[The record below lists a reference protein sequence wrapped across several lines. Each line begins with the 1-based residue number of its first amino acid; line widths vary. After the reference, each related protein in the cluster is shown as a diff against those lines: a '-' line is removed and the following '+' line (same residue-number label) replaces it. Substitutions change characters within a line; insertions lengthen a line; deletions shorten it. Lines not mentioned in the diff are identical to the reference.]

1 MVSKSM
7 GSRLSIVISGWP
19 AVGKTTMAVELA
31 KKFNLKLYSGGDI
44 LKMLAGAKGYS
55 TSRDDWWDTGE
66 AKRFMEERKS
76 DPSFDNQVD
85 KKLIQ
90 IIKNGNSVI
99 TSYTLPWLM
108 KEDRI
113 IKFWLK
119 ASQENRAR
127 RMANRDNISYNKAK
141 KVIQIRDGENM
152 KIYKNLYG
160 FNFGEDLKVFDFC
173 LNTDILSLNSLIEV
187 SKSIITWLSVTRLPE
202 YRKGLRN

>member
-55 TSRDDWWDTGE
+55 TSKDDWWDTGE

-76 DPSFDNQVD
+76 DLSFDNQVD

-108 KEDRI
+108 KEDGI

-141 KVIQIRDGENM
+141 KVIQIRDWENM

-187 SKSIITWLSVTRLPE
+187 SKSIITWLGVAKLPKF
-202 YRKGLRN
+202 RKGLRN

>member
-1 MVSKSM
+1 M

-90 IIKNGNSVI
+90 IIKSGNSVI

-108 KEDRI
+108 EEDGI

-119 ASQENRAR
+119 ASQENRAM

-141 KVIQIRDGENM
+141 KVIQIRDLENM

-173 LNTDILSLNSLIEV
+173 LNTDILSLHSLIEV
-187 SKSIITWLSVTRLPE
+187 SKSIITTLSVAKLPE
-202 YRKGLRN
+202 YRKGLSN

>member
-1 MVSKSM
+1 M
-7 GSRLSIVISGWP
+7 ISGWP

-90 IIKNGNSVI
+90 IIRNGNSVI

-141 KVIQIRDGENM
+141 KVIQIRDWENM

-173 LNTDILSLNSLIEV
+173 LNTDILSLHSLIEV
-187 SKSIITWLSVTRLPE
+187 SKSIISWSSVAKLPG
-202 YRKGLRN
+202 YRKGWQ